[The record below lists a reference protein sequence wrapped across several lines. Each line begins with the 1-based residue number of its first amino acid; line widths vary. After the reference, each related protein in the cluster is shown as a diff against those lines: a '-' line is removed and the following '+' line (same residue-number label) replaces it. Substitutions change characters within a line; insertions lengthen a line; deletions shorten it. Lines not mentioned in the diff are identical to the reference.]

1 MFKVSKKNKLLKGEI
16 SISGSKSE
24 TNRLLVLRAYTSNF
38 EIKNISNS
46 DDTQTLINALNS
58 NQNEI
63 NIGHA
68 GTAMRFLTSYF
79 ASKNNSEI
87 LLTGSR
93 RMQERPISI
102 LVSALKDLGADIR
115 YMKNEGYPPLKIK
128 GRLLSKESVKL
139 TANVSSQYISS
150 LMMLGVSLKKGLE
163 IKLSSELTS
172 LPYLKMTIKIIK
184 SLGGNVEM
192 SSDRIIVN
200 PINKIIKNSYDVE
213 SDWSSAS
220 YYFSLAS
227 MCDNVDL
234 TLNNFFES
242 SSQGDSKLVE
252 IYDNFGVKTIFNN
265 KKIQL
270 IKSKKNLPKK
280 INLDLNDTP
289 DLAQT
294 IVISCLANKVDCDLH
309 GLHTLK
315 IKETDRLMAL
325 KNEIQKFGVDK
336 IEVTNNSLHLRNKS
350 TLKPNIV
357 IDTYQDH
364 RMAMSFAC
372 LSMINPILIKDPMV
386 VTKSYKNFWTDLEK
400 LGFRISKK

>member
-270 IKSKKNLPKK
+270 IKSKKKSSK
-280 INLDLNDTP
+280 E
-289 DLAQT
+289 
-294 IVISCLANKVDCDLH
+294 NK
-309 GLHTLK
+309 
-315 IKETDRLMAL
+315 
-325 KNEIQKFGVDK
+325 
-336 IEVTNNSLHLRNKS
+336 
-350 TLKPNIV
+350 
-357 IDTYQDH
+357 
-364 RMAMSFAC
+364 
-372 LSMINPILIKDPMV
+372 
-386 VTKSYKNFWTDLEK
+386 
-400 LGFRISKK
+400 FRS

>member
-1 MFKVSKKNKLLKGEI
+1 MFKVSKKNKLLNGEI
-16 SISGSKSE
+16 NISGSKSE
-24 TNRLLVLRAYTSNF
+24 SNRLLVLRAYTSNF

-46 DDTQTLINALNS
+46 DDTQTLLNALNS
-58 NQNEI
+58 NQKEI

-79 ASKNNSEI
+79 ASKNNSDI
-87 LLTGSR
+87 LLTGSK
-93 RMQERPISI
+93 RMQERPISV
-102 LVSALKDLGADIR
+102 LVDALKDLGADIR
-115 YMKNEGYPPLKIK
+115 YIKNEGYPPLKIK
-128 GRLLSKESVKL
+128 GRLLNQESVKL
-139 TANVSSQYISS
+139 TANISSQYISS

-172 LPYLKMTIKIIK
+172 RPYLKMTIEMIK
-184 SLGGNVEM
+184 SLGGHVEM
-192 SSDRIIVN
+192 SSDRIFVKTVKDIT
-200 PINKIIKNSYDVE
+200 KNSFTVE

-220 YYFSLAS
+220 YFYSLAS

-234 TLNNFFES
+234 TLNTFFDS
-242 SSQGDSKLVE
+242 SIQGDSKLVE
-252 IYDNFGVKTIFNN
+252 IYDCFGVKTIFNDN
-265 KKIQL
+265 KIQL
-270 IKSKKNLPKK
+270 IRSNKILPKK

-294 IVISCLANKVDCDLH
+294 IVISCLANKIDCDLT

-315 IKETDRLMAL
+315 IKETDRLIAL

-336 IEVTNNSLHLRNKS
+336 IEITDDSLHLRNKS
-350 TLKPNIV
+350 SLKPNII
-357 IDTYQDH
+357 IDTYNDH

-372 LSMINPILIKDPMV
+372 LSLVNPIIIKDPMV